1 MTVRNLEF
9 VFSPKS
15 VVFIGASPEPGSI
28 GRIVTQNLR
37 TGGFNG
43 KIFLVNPRHAEI
55 DGLRCYPSVAALP
68 AVPEFAVVATP
79 PRTIPGIISEL
90 AAKGTRAAVVITAGV
105 DAALRQQMLD
115 ASRDTCLR
123 IVGPNCLGL
132 LLPHLGLNASFS
144 HKMPQMGD
152 LAFLSQSGALVTAVI
167 DWAAARGIGF
177 SKIVSMGEMADVDF
191 GDTLDY
197 LAGDPQSKAILL
209 YIEQIMHAPK
219 FLSAARR
226 AARAKPVIV
235 LKSGRHAAGAKAAAS
250 HTGAL
255 SGADSVYNAAFRR
268 AGLVRVRDLG
278 QLFSAAEILSFA
290 PRLSGERLVILTNG
304 GGAGVLAADRL
315 ADFNVELPDLP
326 AETIEALND
335 VLPPTWSKGNPV
347 DIIGDAGPGRY
358 DAALNILLRDNS
370 SDAILVINCP
380 TALASSEDAANAVID
395 AVEAEKTRTT
405 RRKPVLTNWLGEGAA
420 QESRRRFAATEIPTF
435 DAPSD
440 AIEGFMQ
447 LVAYK
452 RSQAEL
458 MRTPPMAPER
468 MRVRLDIEGAREI
481 IRKAITSGRSM
492 LTEWEAKSVFRCYGI
507 PVTDIT
513 IAPDPDAVAEE
524 ARRILTH
531 SKACVIK
538 ILSND
543 ISHKSDVG
551 GVRLGLRSPEEA
563 REAARAMLVDVA
575 RLRPEAKLDGF
586 VVEEM
591 IDRPGA
597 HELIIGMSEDATFGP
612 TIMFGSGGTAVEV
625 VKDTAEALPPL
636 DHLLAQD
643 LIRETRI
650 SHLLQG
656 YRNRPPADRD
666 GIADVLVRVSSLVT
680 NHPEIRELDI
690 NPLLADEK
698 GCIAVDGRMRVVD
711 EAKAPRR
718 PLAIRP
724 YPVNWET
731 ERHLKKFGKLRLR
744 PILPQ
749 DETLYEEFFAKVTP
763 EDSHM
768 RFFTVKP
775 DHSHRFVAR
784 LTQIDYAREMAFVAL
799 SEPEGELLGVSRLSA
814 DPDYTRAEYAVL
826 VRSDLKGAGIGW
838 VLMRHLIAYAGE
850 EGLKQLFGDVLTT
863 NTTMLEMCRALGF
876 RVETVADDITLRRVT
891 LDLDKIPAALPES

>member
-15 VVFIGASPEPGSI
+15 AVFVGASPEPGSI
-28 GRIVTQNLR
+28 GRIVAENLR
-37 TGGFNG
+37 TGGFG
-43 KIFLVNPRHAEI
+43 GEIFLVNPRHKEI
-55 DGLRCYPSVAALP
+55 DGTACYPSVAALP
-68 AVPEFAVVATP
+68 SVPEFAVVATP
-79 PRTIPGIISEL
+79 PRTIPGIVAEL
-90 AAKGTRAAVVITAGV
+90 AAKGTRAAVVITAGL
-105 DAALRQQMLD
+105 DADLRQRMLD

-123 IVGPNCLGL
+123 VVGPNCLGI

-144 HKMPQMGD
+144 HKMPEKGD

-167 DWAAARGIGF
+167 DWAAGRGIGF
-177 SKIVSMGEMADVDF
+177 SKVVSMGEMADIDF

-209 YIEQIMHAPK
+209 YVEQITHAPK

-278 QLFSAAEILSFA
+278 QLFGAAEILSFT
-290 PRLSGERLVILTNG
+290 PRLNGERLAILTNG

-326 AETIEALND
+326 AETVAALNE
-335 VLPPTWSKGNPV
+335 VLPATWSKGNPV

-358 DAALNILLRDNS
+358 ETALRILLQDKS
-370 SDAILVINCP
+370 SDAVLIINCP
-380 TALASSEDAANAVID
+380 TALASSEDAAGAIIEV
-395 AVEAEKTRTT
+395 VEAEKARTD

-420 QESRRRFAATEIPTF
+420 QESRRRFAASEIPTF
-435 DAPSD
+435 DAPAD

-452 RSQAEL
+452 RSQTEL

-468 MRVRLDIEGAREI
+468 MRVQIDTEGAREI
-481 IRKAITSGRSM
+481 IRKALASGRSM
-492 LTEWEAKSVFRCYGI
+492 LTEWESKSVFRCYGI

-513 IAPDPDAVAEE
+513 IAHDPDAVADE
-524 ARRILTH
+524 ARRILAH

-551 GVRLGLRSPEEA
+551 GVRLGLRSPDEA
-563 REAARAMLVDVA
+563 REAARAMLVDIA
-575 RLRPEAKLDGF
+575 RLRPDAKLDGF

-597 HELIIGMSEDATFGP
+597 HELIVGMSEDATFGP
-612 TIMFGSGGTAVEV
+612 TLMFGAGGTAVEV
-625 VKDTAEALPPL
+625 VKDTAQALPPL

-643 LIRETRI
+643 MIRETRI
-650 SHLLQG
+650 SRLLQG

-698 GCIAVDGRMRVVD
+698 GCIAVDGRMRVAD
-711 EAKAPRR
+711 EATKPRR

-724 YPVNWET
+724 YPANWEA
-731 ERHLKKFGKLRLR
+731 ERHLKRFGKLRLR
-744 PILPQ
+744 PIMPQ
-749 DETLYEEFFAKVTP
+749 DEPLYEEFFANVTP

-768 RFFTVKP
+768 RFFTMRP
-775 DHSHRFVAR
+775 DRSHRFVAR

-799 SEPEGELLGVSRLSA
+799 SDPGGELLGVSRLSA

-826 VRSDLKGAGIGW
+826 VRSDLKGRGLGW
-838 VLMRHLIAYAGE
+838 VLMRHLIAYAKE
-850 EGLKQLFGDVLTT
+850 EGLKQLFGEVLST

-876 RVETVADDITLRRVT
+876 RVEAVSGDPTLRHVT
-891 LDLDKIPAALPES
+891 LDLDTTPESLPES